1 MSESTEEEATI
12 EEMLDISIRFRPE
25 SRSQVIRLLDDFLI
39 ALNRGNPPPNAQDN
53 HDLWLLYRDGRM
65 VRYSNS

>member
-39 ALNRGNPPPNAQDN
+39 ALNRGNPPPKTKDN
-53 HDLWLLYRDGRM
+53 HDLWVLYRDGRM